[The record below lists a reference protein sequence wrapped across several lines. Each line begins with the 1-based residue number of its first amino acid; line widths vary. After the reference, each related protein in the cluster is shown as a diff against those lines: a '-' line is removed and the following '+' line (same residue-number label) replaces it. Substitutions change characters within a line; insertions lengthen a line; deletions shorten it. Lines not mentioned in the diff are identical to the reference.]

1 MIRGTRQNFEARLRQ
16 RGYTVNEVR
25 ECVVSEDGDFVTVD
39 ETHSAYPREIKPG
52 YRQPAWTPL
61 GQRAASAGPGTE
73 LTKLVARFGIAYT
86 PGCSCRSMAVKM
98 NALGPD
104 WCERDGMP
112 EILSVM
118 RTEHAKRWQARQTI
132 LPWSDLG
139 ARQLVLLA
147 CRRARA
153 KAEG

>member
-1 MIRGTRQNFEARLRQ
+1 
-16 RGYTVNEVR
+16 
-25 ECVVSEDGDFVTVD
+25 
-39 ETHSAYPREIKPG
+39 
-52 YRQPAWTPL
+52 
-61 GQRAASAGPGTE
+61 
-73 LTKLVARFGIAYT
+73 
-86 PGCSCRSMAVKM
+86 
-98 NALGPD
+98 
-104 WCERDGMP
+104 MP
-112 EILSVM
+112 EIIGVM

>member
-1 MIRGTRQNFEARLRQ
+1 M
-16 RGYTVNEVR
+16 
-25 ECVVSEDGDFVTVD
+25 D
-39 ETHSAYPREIKPG
+39 
-52 YRQPAWTPL
+52 
-61 GQRAASAGPGTE
+61 AG
-73 LTKLVARFGIAYT
+73 
-86 PGCSCRSMAVKM
+86 
-98 NALGPD
+98 GPD

-153 KAEG
+153 AAEG